1 MKPFEYNTANLI
13 AALSFYG
20 TVEQRAGL
28 TLVTSPVAHSAFNVA
43 VIDASAPDQ
52 AALLARVNAASQH
65 FGRLVRGWN
74 FYACEDLLDA
84 RTARRLDD
92 LLDPLGLVRIL
103 DAPGMETQELEAP
116 AHHPPD
122 LDFEPVANV
131 RERQAFTGLIAA
143 TFHIPFPTA
152 RVLYEPEER
161 WRSALE
167 AWVGYLDGEPVTCGA
182 AVEHA
187 GALGIYSVATLERHR
202 RRGCAEAVVRHA
214 VAERRRRGFSGPLV
228 LQSTPDG
235 RRLYRALGFRRT
247 TRFAVYAT
255 I

>member
-20 TVEQRAGL
+20 TAERRAGM
-28 TLVTSPVAHSAFNVA
+28 TLVTSPVEHPAFNVA
-43 VIDASAPDQ
+43 VINAPAPDET
-52 AALLARVNAASQH
+52 ALLSRVKEASRH
-65 FGRLVRGWN
+65 FHSLSRGWN

-103 DAPGMETQELEAP
+103 DAPGMETKELEAP
-116 AHHPPD
+116 THLPPD
-122 LDFEPVANV
+122 LEFAAVASA

-143 TFHIPFPTA
+143 AFHIPYPTA
-152 RVLYEPEER
+152 RALYEPEER
-161 WRSALE
+161 WDTMLE
-167 AWVGYLDGEPVTCGA
+167 AWVGYLDSEPVTCGA

-187 GALGIYSVATLERHR
+187 GALGIYSVATLQEHR
-202 RRGCAEAVVRHA
+202 RQGCAEAIVRHA
-214 VAERRRRGFSGPLV
+214 VAERRKRGFAGPLV

-235 RRLYRALGFRRT
+235 RRLYRALGFKRT

-255 I
+255 T

>member
-1 MKPFEYNTANLI
+1 VKPFEYNTANLI

-20 TVEQRAGL
+20 TVERRAGL
-28 TLVTSPVAHSAFNVA
+28 TLVTSPVAHSAFNEA
-43 VIDASAPDQ
+43 VIDAPAPDQ
-52 AALLARVNAASQH
+52 AALVARVEDAARH

-92 LLDPLGLVRIL
+92 LLDALGLVRIL
-103 DAPGMETQELEAP
+103 DAPGMEAQELEAP
-116 AHHPPD
+116 ARRLPE
-122 LDFEPVANV
+122 LDFEPVANA
-131 RERQAFTGLIAA
+131 RERQAFTGMIAA
-143 TFHIPFPTA
+143 AFHIPYPTA

-161 WRSALE
+161 WRTALE

-202 RRGCAEAVVRHA
+202 RQGCAEAVVRHA
-214 VAERRRRGFSGPLV
+214 VAERRRRGFTGPLV

-255 I
+255 T

>member
-1 MKPFEYNTANLI
+1 MQPFEYNTANLI

-20 TVEQRAGL
+20 TVEQRAGM
-28 TLVTSPVAHSAFNVA
+28 TLVTSPVTHSAFNVA
-43 VIDASAPDQ
+43 VIDAPTPDQ
-52 AALLARVNAASQH
+52 AALVSCVNEAAQH

-103 DAPGMETQELEAP
+103 DAPGMETQDLEAP
-116 AHHPPD
+116 ARSLPD
-122 LDFEPVANV
+122 LEFEPVANA

-143 TFHIPFPTA
+143 AFHIPYPTA

-182 AVEHA
+182 AMEHA
-187 GALGIYSVATLERHR
+187 GALGIYSVATLENHR

-214 VAERRRRGFSGPLV
+214 VAERRRRGFAGPLV
-228 LQSTPDG
+228 LQATPDG
-235 RRLYRALGFRRT
+235 RRLYRGLGFRRT

-255 I
+255 T